1 MLRRLLSPAKRPSFL
16 VATEPAERLDM
27 TLAGEDR
34 PVFIRRSSTARRYTL
49 RLKATTRQLI
59 LTMPLRTSMSA
70 AREFLRRHE
79 GWIAARLDRL
89 PVQIPFQPGSV
100 VPVRGVP
107 HCIEH
112 RPGARGT
119 AWLDKDADQVP
130 IIAVAGAMEHV
141 PRRVRDF
148 LTRLA
153 RADLEVAARSYAARL
168 DVSIK
173 RISIKDTS
181 SRWGSCSSQGALSF
195 SWRIVMAPPFVLDYL
210 AAHEVAH
217 RREMNHS
224 SRYWRIVHECC
235 PQTDAAES
243 WLKAHGAG
251 LHRYG

>member
-1 MLRRLLSPAKRPSFL
+1 M
-16 VATEPAERLDM
+16 M
-27 TLAGEDR
+27 LAGEDR
-34 PVFIRRSSTARRYTL
+34 PVLIRRSRTARRYTL
-49 RLKATTRQLI
+49 RLKSTTRQLV

-89 PVQIPFQPGSV
+89 PAQIPFEAGSA
-100 VPVRGVP
+100 VPVRGVL
-107 HCIEH
+107 HRIEH
-112 RPGARGT
+112 RPGALGT
-119 AWLDKDADQVP
+119 AWLDRDANGAPV
-130 IIAVAGAMEHV
+130 IAVAGAAEHM

-148 LTRLA
+148 LKRLA
-153 RADLEVAARSYAARL
+153 RAELEAAARSYAVRL
-168 DVSIK
+168 DVGIK

-195 SWRIVMAPPFVLDYL
+195 SWRIVMAPPFVADYL

-224 SRYWRIVHECC
+224 ARYWRIVRDICQ
-235 PQTDAAES
+235 QTDAAEA